1 MDFKAVLKK
10 RMLEEASGS
19 TEDSLKAAVT
29 SLEKAKE
36 ANKKIQDQGTAFME
50 NSRPGRMTSNKSWRH
65 QVPDP
70 SDMLQHYL
78 PAMRALQNGQNPW
91 ADNPKLLEEM
101 PDLKHTA
108 STPGADGA
116 AVTGPGMA
124 TLNEMDEEA
133 KKLAMLLWALKVHR
147 GELRMFGGVWRR
159 VPEFSPPLPDWAQPK
174 PGALTPKEVDRYR
187 ALERRTHPSSFGADM
202 VEPFHYT
209 DQEVEAQRQEGTRPP
224 LGSILSIWWADD
236 TDKDEKWRRESGTWD
251 LKSLIH
257 IYSTRYTFKYIYSL
271 WCSLPLAIEAKQ
283 RGKDAPTGRLGMV
296 QVPWALY
303 PLHHLPVNQ
312 SVEPAFT
319 WMTDIPDRLRRRL
332 HWTRVPL
339 PPEAK
344 PTILLLYAGK
354 DDAGSLD
361 SYLHAWPVRGRS
373 EQQVWGLPA
382 NATEEQLDT
391 DNDSMLVLRQM
402 ISAATT
408 LGTNPLGDLQS
419 SDLSKDEQLVTS
431 LFERVTPGVVSIA
444 KEVVTNYN
452 VINEMQTPYVTFL
465 LNDKS
470 GNKRLTFLAQVVG
483 YDTSSNVAVLEVQNQ
498 DNSSLPKGLM
508 QPLERGHSDKLMV
521 GQNVFAFGNP
531 FGLEHSLSRGIIS
544 GVSRKMEG
552 SGGRPISGVIQT
564 DASINPGNSGGPLLN
579 SDGEVIGV
587 NTAILSGSGMFAG
600 VGLAVP
606 IDTVSKN
613 VESIISKGFVKRP
626 LLGLIFAPDV
636 MDQELQLNGIMV
648 MKVIPGGPAENAG
661 VRPMRGG
668 RLGDVVVAMDGQNI
682 SSTDDLFGLLESR
695 APGDTVKLKLQRP
708 NADLDSDEL
717 QEIEVPIKL
726 GQANKPGGW

>member
-1 MDFKAVLKK
+1 MVRPAPPRWKTLRGVLLGAVICQRLLHSSTFLEGAPSAETSFNTPVHRRHLPAILAVLG
-10 RMLEEASGS
+10 A
-19 TEDSLKAAVT
+19 
-29 SLEKAKE
+29 
-36 ANKKIQDQGTAFME
+36 
-50 NSRPGRMTSNKSWRH
+50 RP
-65 QVPDP
+65 
-70 SDMLQHYL
+70 
-78 PAMRALQNGQNPW
+78 
-91 ADNPKLLEEM
+91 AD
-101 PDLKHTA
+101 A
-108 STPGADGA
+108 
-116 AVTGPGMA
+116 
-124 TLNEMDEEA
+124 
-133 KKLAMLLWALKVHR
+133 
-147 GELRMFGGVWRR
+147 
-159 VPEFSPPLPDWAQPK
+159 
-174 PGALTPKEVDRYR
+174 
-187 ALERRTHPSSFGADM
+187 
-202 VEPFHYT
+202 
-209 DQEVEAQRQEGTRPP
+209 
-224 LGSILSIWWADD
+224 
-236 TDKDEKWRRESGTWD
+236 
-251 LKSLIH
+251 
-257 IYSTRYTFKYIYSL
+257 
-271 WCSLPLAIEAKQ
+271 
-283 RGKDAPTGRLGMV
+283 
-296 QVPWALY
+296 
-303 PLHHLPVNQ
+303 
-312 SVEPAFT
+312 
-319 WMTDIPDRLRRRL
+319 
-332 HWTRVPL
+332 
-339 PPEAK
+339 
-344 PTILLLYAGK
+344 
-354 DDAGSLD
+354 
-361 SYLHAWPVRGRS
+361 
-373 EQQVWGLPA
+373 
-382 NATEEQLDT
+382 
-391 DNDSMLVLRQM
+391 
-402 ISAATT
+402 
-408 LGTNPLGDLQS
+408 
-419 SDLSKDEQLVTS
+419 LSKDEQLVTS

-444 KEVVTNYN
+444 KEAPPPGDSTGAKPSAGLAGSGFVWDNRHVVTNYN

-695 APGDTVKLKLQRP
+695 ASWPRTVPRQTRRRR
-708 NADLDSDEL
+708 LDVRRVRRK
-717 QEIEVPIKL
+717 QESKEKRH
-726 GQANKPGGW
+726 N

>member
-1 MDFKAVLKK
+1 MDLEFK
-10 RMLEEASGS
+10 
-19 TEDSLKAAVT
+19 
-29 SLEKAKE
+29 
-36 ANKKIQDQGTAFME
+36 
-50 NSRPGRMTSNKSWRH
+50 
-65 QVPDP
+65 DP
-70 SDMLQHYL
+70 
-78 PAMRALQNGQNPW
+78 
-91 ADNPKLLEEM
+91 
-101 PDLKHTA
+101 
-108 STPGADGA
+108 
-116 AVTGPGMA
+116 
-124 TLNEMDEEA
+124 
-133 KKLAMLLWALKVHR
+133 
-147 GELRMFGGVWRR
+147 
-159 VPEFSPPLPDWAQPK
+159 
-174 PGALTPKEVDRYR
+174 
-187 ALERRTHPSSFGADM
+187 
-202 VEPFHYT
+202 
-209 DQEVEAQRQEGTRPP
+209 
-224 LGSILSIWWADD
+224 
-236 TDKDEKWRRESGTWD
+236 
-251 LKSLIH
+251 
-257 IYSTRYTFKYIYSL
+257 
-271 WCSLPLAIEAKQ
+271 
-283 RGKDAPTGRLGMV
+283 
-296 QVPWALY
+296 
-303 PLHHLPVNQ
+303 
-312 SVEPAFT
+312 
-319 WMTDIPDRLRRRL
+319 
-332 HWTRVPL
+332 
-339 PPEAK
+339 
-344 PTILLLYAGK
+344 
-354 DDAGSLD
+354 
-361 SYLHAWPVRGRS
+361 
-373 EQQVWGLPA
+373 
-382 NATEEQLDT
+382 
-391 DNDSMLVLRQM
+391 
-402 ISAATT
+402 
-408 LGTNPLGDLQS
+408 
-419 SDLSKDEQLVTS
+419 
-431 LFERVTPGVVSIA
+431 
-444 KEVVTNYN
+444 
-452 VINEMQTPYVTFL
+452 
-465 LNDKS
+465 
-470 GNKRLTFLAQVVG
+470 
-483 YDTSSNVAVLEVQNQ
+483 

-726 GQANKPGGW
+726 GQATDK